1 MLVCCHACR
10 PWWNPSHL
18 LYALVMRYAKSEADK
33 GAAANRSDGSSYKFE
48 AVSLTLKK
56 GKATVTAAAE
66 DEKPPLSDVWDVS
79 LERLSDNNW
88 CNETVQT
95 K

>member
-1 MLVCCHACR
+1 
-10 PWWNPSHL
+10 
-18 LYALVMRYAKSEADK
+18 MRYAKSEADK
-33 GAAANRSDGSSYKFE
+33 GATANRNDGSSYKFE

-79 LERLSDNNW
+79 LESLSDDNR
-88 CNETVQT
+88 CNDRMKTNQ
-95 K
+95 